1 MTEEKISRPGGRSA
15 RVQQAVHR
23 AVREI
28 QDESGRDGLT
38 IVAIAAR
45 AGVTPSTIYRRWGEL
60 PQLLSDVAIENLR
73 PELLPSDTGSFYG
86 DMETWLEQ
94 YLEEISSPF
103 GRSMLCDVLSSS
115 EPVNAGRCTR
125 YLIEQF
131 EIMRLR
137 AKNRGE
143 SPPTSEIILDCII
156 APLVFRILFAAEVP
170 ELSYTRQLIA
180 QTLLWPGNT
189 TVSV

>member
-28 QDESGRDGLT
+28 QDEAGRDGLT

-73 PELLPSDTGSFYG
+73 PELLPPDTGSFRG

-103 GRSMLCDVLSSS
+103 GRSMLCDVLSSP
-115 EPVNAGRCTR
+115 EPVNAGQCTR

-137 AKNRGE
+137 AQDRGE
-143 SPPTSEIILDCII
+143 SPPTSESILDCII

-170 ELSYTRQLIA
+170 ELSYARKLIA
-180 QTLLWPGNT
+180 RTRL
-189 TVSV
+189 